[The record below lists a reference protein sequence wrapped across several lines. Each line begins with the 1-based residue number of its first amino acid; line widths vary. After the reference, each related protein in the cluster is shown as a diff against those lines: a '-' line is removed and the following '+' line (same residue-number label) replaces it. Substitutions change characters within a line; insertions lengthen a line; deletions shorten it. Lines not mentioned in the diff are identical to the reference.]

1 MAELAKK
8 HFQTAMDAIDRIE
21 SAPSADAVA
30 GIVKSAVAVFG
41 LEHFCCLTPR
51 SSRYPTFEDCML
63 MNRWPSGWF
72 EMYRRSDFHR
82 HDPIIR
88 HTRTQLRPTAW
99 SEAPV
104 SNDPIA
110 RTIMS
115 VAAVDFGMRAGISV
129 PIYGINSYQA
139 GVSFAGLEIDESKD
153 ARSAIEL
160 IAIYS
165 FNRCNNFRAA
175 ATPAPGRLL
184 TARQREILTWVAN
197 GKTAWDTG
205 QILGVTPDNI
215 NKVVITAINKLQASN
230 RTHAVVEAIRRR
242 EIDI

>member
-1 MAELAKK
+1 MAELARK

-51 SSRYPTFEDCML
+51 SSQYPTFDDCML
-63 MNRWPSGWF
+63 MHRWPEGWF
-72 EMYRRSDFHR
+72 EIYRKSGFHS
-82 HDPIIR
+82 HDPIVR
-88 HTRTQLRPTAW
+88 HTRTQLRSTAW
-99 SEAPV
+99 SEAPIP
-104 SNDPIA
+104 NDPVA
-110 RTIMS
+110 RTVMS

-139 GVSFAGLEIDESKD
+139 GVSFAGLEIDESQD

-165 FNRCNNFRAA
+165 FNRFNNFRAA
-175 ATPAPGRLL
+175 AAPAQAKLL
-184 TARQREILTWVAN
+184 TARQREILQWVAN

-205 QILGVTPDNI
+205 RILGVTPDSI
-215 NKVVITAINKLQASN
+215 NKVVTNAITKLQAAN

-242 EIDI
+242 EIEI